1 MTKILIV
8 LSLAVLSTAF
18 RPIASSSAFTPPPF
32 PATAGGGWGVVVPDC
47 YTFTVDN
54 ASSDSL
60 GNVRVNG
67 ASTYAD
73 FNVTATASYEQSVC
87 FTASSV
93 TVNGTTIDYPNSGN
107 VQLASSVWVK
117 VGWQSPSLVEIADE
131 RGTNSPVRQ

>member
-18 RPIASSSAFTPPPF
+18 RPIPPPASTPP
-32 PATAGGGWGVVVPDC
+32 TVLRTVAGEGMVVPDC

-54 ASSDSL
+54 TSSDSI
-60 GNVRVNG
+60 GNIRVNG

-107 VQLASSVWVK
+107 VQLASGVWVK
-117 VGWQSPSLVEIADE
+117 VIWQSSSLIEIADE
-131 RGTNSPVRQ
+131 HGTNSPVRQ